1 VDPADAPTASGQGL
15 VTFISV
21 KKYSQSR
28 KMDALTARYSQ
39 QKQKPRR
46 AFAGSGFN
54 ETMHAQRASLCTV
67 VRA

>member
-1 VDPADAPTASGQGL
+1 VDHPNAPTASGQGL

-21 KKYSQSR
+21 QKYSQSPE
-28 KMDALTARYSQ
+28 MDALTDADSQ
-39 QKQKPRR
+39 QKQKPRH

-54 ETMHAQRASLCTV
+54 ETMRAQRASLCTV